1 MSNRLKLG
9 VFRTTYPLPS
19 EVFITEQVKALK
31 RFDSMFLCRDFFGK
45 ADGINVAYLHNKFS
59 KWWWTLTRAPNEF
72 DLPGLKDLS
81 LVHAH
86 FGPDA
91 VMALPLA
98 EKLNIPILTTF
109 HGMDITRNKLDLLTS
124 KRPTDMHYALHLG
137 ELKRSGAGFI
147 AVSDFIQ
154 NLLLNAGFAKD
165 KIRRIYIGVDT
176 ARFCPMPKNSQ
187 QRYILCVGRH
197 TAKKGLTTL
206 LKAWARVEKQYPD
219 VKLLQIGAGPQTAEL
234 VQLITDLSI
243 ADRVELM
250 GSKSSEEVRAYMQ
263 QAEVFALPSQTAPNG
278 DSEALGIVFNEASA
292 CGIPIVSTRHGGIPE
307 AVLDGETGLLV
318 SEGDD
323 AALADALAKLL
334 GNADLRAQMGQRGR
348 EFVLESFDIAK
359 QTTLLE
365 SFYTDAIANYAAST
379 MRRSK

>member
-1 MSNRLKLG
+1 MRPKVG

-31 RFDSMFLCRDFFGK
+31 CFDSTFICRDFFGK
-45 ADGINVAYLHNKFS
+45 SETTNVTYLHGRFS
-59 KWWWTLTRAPNEF
+59 KWWWTLTRSPSQF
-72 DLPGLKDLS
+72 DLRSLKELS
-81 LVHAH
+81 LVHVH

-91 VMALPLA
+91 VMAMPLTR
-98 EKLNIPILTTF
+98 KLNIPMLTTF
-109 HGMDITRNKLDLLTS
+109 HGMDITRNNLALLTS
-124 KRPTDMHYALHLG
+124 KRPTDMHYALRFN

-147 AVSDFIQ
+147 AVSDFVQ
-154 NLLLNAGFAKD
+154 NLLLKAGFAKD

-176 ARFCPMPKNSQ
+176 VRFCPVPKTTQ
-187 QRYILCVGRH
+187 HRYILCVGRH
-197 TAKKGLTTL
+197 TSKKGLTTL
-206 LKAWARVEKQYPD
+206 LKAWARIEKQFPE

-234 VQLITDLSI
+234 VQLIADLLI
-243 ADRVELM
+243 AERVVLM

-263 QAEVFALPSQTAPNG
+263 QAEVFALPSQTAANG
-278 DSEALGIVFNEASA
+278 DAEALGIVFNEASA

-323 AALADALAKLL
+323 AALANALAKLL
-334 GNADLRAQMGQRGR
+334 GNADLRAKMGRRGR

-365 SFYTDAIANYAAST
+365 SFYGETIKQRTIFLNP
-379 MRRSK
+379 

>member
-1 MSNRLKLG
+1 LSNRLKVG

-45 ADGINVAYLHNKFS
+45 TENTNVAYLHDKFS
-59 KWWWTLTRAPNEF
+59 KWWWTLTRSPSQFDVPN
-72 DLPGLKDLS
+72 LKDLS
-81 LVHAH
+81 LVHVH

-91 VMALPLA
+91 VMAMPLTR
-98 EKLNIPILTTF
+98 KLNIPMLTTF

-124 KRPTDMHYALHLG
+124 KRPTDMHYALHLN
-137 ELKRSGAGFI
+137 ELKRSGTGFI
-147 AVSDFIQ
+147 AVSDFVQ
-154 NLLLNAGFAKD
+154 NLLLKAGFAKD
-165 KIRRIYIGVDT
+165 KIRRVYIGVDT
-176 ARFCPMPKNSQ
+176 TRFCPVPRTTQ
-187 QRYILCVGRH
+187 QRYVLCVGRH
-197 TAKKGLTTL
+197 TPKKGLVTL
-206 LKAWARVEKQYPD
+206 LKAWARIEKQYPE

-243 ADRVELM
+243 ANRVELM
-250 GSKSSEEVRAYMQ
+250 GSKSSEEVRSYMQ
-263 QAEVFALPSQTAPNG
+263 QAEIFALPSQTAPNG

-318 SEGDD
+318 AEGDD
-323 AALADALAKLL
+323 AALANALAKLL
-334 GNADLRAQMGQRGR
+334 GDADLRAKMGQRGR

-359 QTTLLE
+359 QTTILE
-365 SFYTDAIANYAAST
+365 AFYSDAIAEHTKKSASQPT
-379 MRRSK
+379 